1 MFSPITICK
10 ICSQKKKKKKNDTD
24 SFYKSID
31 PEAWDAEGSLKK

>member
-1 MFSPITICK
+1 MFSRITIWK
-10 ICSQKKKKKKNDTD
+10 IRYKKKKKKKNDTD